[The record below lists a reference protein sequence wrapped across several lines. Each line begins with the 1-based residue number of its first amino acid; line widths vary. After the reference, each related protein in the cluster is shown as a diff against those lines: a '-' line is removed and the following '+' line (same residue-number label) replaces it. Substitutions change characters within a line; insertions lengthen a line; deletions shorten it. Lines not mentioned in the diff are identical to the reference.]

1 MDLRSVVRLIQPTIF
16 LLLIFMLNV
25 GAANAAED
33 QYLRV
38 QVTEPYLE
46 MYTGPGRGFPRF
58 YSVERGEWV
67 EVISRKT
74 DWFQVRT
81 RKGKKGWVK
90 RAELEKA
97 RSMSG
102 SQLVFGGSGDGDFL
116 GRRIE
121 LGFVTGVLEDDPL
134 IGLRAAWYLTDG
146 IALEGAFSH
155 VPGEFSRSFIYSA
168 NVVMQPYPEWK
179 YSPYVSLGAGTIENE
194 PKATLIGVR
203 DTDATVWSAALG
215 VRRQI
220 SGKFM
225 FRLEVRDHQALVNS
239 FNNQNLLEITAG
251 VSFFY

>member
-1 MDLRSVVRLIQPTIF
+1 MINPIKSATY
-16 LLLIFMLNV
+16 LLLLAICYIST
-25 GAANAAED
+25 ANAAEE
-33 QYLRV
+33 QFLRV

-46 MYTGPGRGFPRF
+46 MFTGPGRGFPRF
-58 YSVERGEWV
+58 HSVERGEWV
-67 EVISRKT
+67 EVLERRT

-90 RAELEKA
+90 RIELEKT

-102 SQLVFGGSGDGDFL
+102 SQLVYGGQGDGDFL

-121 LGFVTGVLEDDPL
+121 VGFVAGVLEEDPL
-134 IGLRAAWYLTDG
+134 IGVRAAYYLTEG
-146 IALEGAFSH
+146 IALEAAFSH
-155 VPGEFSRSFIYSA
+155 IPGEFSRSIIYSG
-168 NVVMQPYPEWK
+168 NIMMQPYPEWK

-194 PKATLIGVR
+194 PKATLVGVP
-203 DTDATVWSAALG
+203 DTDATVWSAAIGL
-215 VRRQI
+215 RRQI